1 MTTET
6 EIKLP
11 RSGDREF
18 WLDFNAAYLNR
29 NKLCLTAAWR
39 VAVFA
44 MHRRDPSATP
54 PSVSQARRWI
64 KSLPP
69 EIVTVARDGLFP
81 R

>member
-29 NKLCLTAAWR
+29 NKLYLTTAWQIAASALR
-39 VAVFA
+39 Q
-44 MHRRDPSATP
+44 RDPSATP